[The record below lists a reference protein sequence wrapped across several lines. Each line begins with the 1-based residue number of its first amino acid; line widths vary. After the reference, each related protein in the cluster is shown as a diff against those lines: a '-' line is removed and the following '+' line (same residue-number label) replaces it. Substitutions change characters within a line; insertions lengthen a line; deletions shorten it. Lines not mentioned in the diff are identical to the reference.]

1 MKDFFNCIA
10 DIFQETFKIIP
21 IIGEPLNWVF
31 IGIGF
36 FVFICVQKIYLRS
49 NPISFL

>member
-31 IGIGF
+31 IGIGS
-36 FVFICVQKIYLRS
+36 FVFILCAKKFI
-49 NPISFL
+49 